1 MDRESVIR
9 SRQLAD
15 AVPFYGEGDP
25 IPDHR
30 DLSSKDDT
38 SRFRAVLQILIRGWP
53 FIEPQILGRWW
64 QPGRGTEERIAE
76 LLGGRGFTFSY
87 MPFLVTLLVMGVPS
101 FGLIDVKWEYP
112 INLLYSLVA
121 VIVISAWVVT
131 FVSGKI
137 QAVSFLSLLLAI
149 LVANMIAFVLIEEAG
164 YNLYTGAI
172 TIACISGWFV
182 QVGLSA
188 GSIKFRF
195 RIDTHLIYYAGLQ
208 LIQGLGFLLVTLV
221 VAEIVNQS
229 LLQNEPLMPGLS
241 TMIGYPEMSRDVSEN
256 LTESQRMELRWA
268 PLRLELL
275 WFLILLPLQ
284 VIMLYYVVW
293 IFQRINHDL
302 RMELVDRWHRLSL
315 RHHMDHRVGDSI
327 WRIQSDSETITF
339 VLKALMELLLLLVN
353 AMVAIGFISILSPA
367 LSFLMLT
374 VLIPS
379 LVLAR
384 WAMPRYRTRS
394 LVERRANADLTSRVQ
409 ESFKSIK
416 LSKAYQAG
424 SRYQDQFEEDSMIA
438 FNAGYR
444 HTRLGLR
451 VGVVIE
457 TYSELFIF
465 GGFFLMA
472 YWVNSGKA
480 TYAAELIALAGM
492 TFVVWNLS
500 AFRWASERYEESI
513 GSLGEV
519 IKTWGWVQ
527 DIAMGLRRVF
537 DILDM
542 QPEVSDRPN
551 AVPFRGF
558 SEEIS
563 FKDIVFAYTP
573 GRPVLQSASM
583 RVVPGS
589 ITAIVG
595 PSGAGKSTL
604 MSLLLRLFDPDSG
617 SITID
622 GMDLR
627 EFRIDSLRKSIAIAL
642 QEDVLFGMTIRQNIC
657 YAQPDATKEQIE
669 EALRVACLSTTI
681 EELPEGLD
689 TMLGDRGGRLSAGQR
704 QRLSLARAI
713 VRQSPILI
721 LDEPTASL
729 DAETE
734 SIVMANIDAW
744 TRASDRSVFLIT
756 HRISTISRADNIL
769 YMDSGKILES
779 GTYDQLMEAKGR
791 FLSFAQ
797 AESTA
802 KGDDDV

>member
-188 GSIKFRF
+188 GSIKCRF

-241 TMIGYPEMSRDVSEN
+241 KMIGYPEMSREVSEN

-472 YWVNSGKA
+472 YWVNSGKS

-573 GRPVLQSASM
+573 GRPVLQSVSM

-769 YMDSGKILES
+769 YMDSGEILES